1 MTDININN
9 LITIEEDILGIKSV
23 KFNYLGKKMIS
34 ATRIDKIVGVF
45 TSDIIVT
52 TSSFLRWDSI
62 EWTGTTTN
70 KNISIFARNGTSVE
84 SVKSSSWKGPYFDK
98 SFSIELFTSPYIQF
112 MIVLVADQTYN
123 PIVNSLKLNF
133 ISSQDSVKFF
143 SKYFNLGF
151 APKNI
156 MLTYNATENLDSII
170 KFAITS
176 QDTVEENKYQFIS
189 PNKIEELVNLS
200 PNASGIK
207 FMIEIAGNSG
217 LPVEIHEVSLA
228 IGADQVS
235 RINMPIIE
243 SSSSSS
249 FSSSSE
255 SS

>member
-1 MTDININN
+1 MTDISINN
-9 LITIEEDILGIKSV
+9 LITIEENITGINSV
-23 KFNYLGKKMIS
+23 KFNYLGKKIVS
-34 ATRIDKIVGVF
+34 ANRIDKIVGVF

-62 EWTGTTTN
+62 EWTGNTTN
-70 KNISIFARNGTSVE
+70 KNISIFVRNGTSVD
-84 SVKSSSWKGPYFDK
+84 SILSSSWSGPYFDK
-98 SFSIELFTSPYIQF
+98 FFNIDTFSGQYIQF
-112 MIVLVADQTYN
+112 IIVLIADQTTN
-123 PIVNSLKLNF
+123 PIINTLKLNF
-133 ISSQDSVKFF
+133 ISSQDSVRFF
-143 SKYFNLGF
+143 SKYFSLGF

-170 KFAITS
+170 RFAITS
-176 QDTVEENKYQFIS
+176 QDTIVENKYQFIS

-207 FMIEIAGNSG
+207 FMIEISGNSG

-228 IGADQVS
+228 VGADQVS
-235 RINMPIIE
+235 RINFPVIE